1 MLTEPFLGVFWIRQD
16 CLRYK
21 ARAEELPGLVKRR
34 KKINDKTEVIKA
46 DIPTWGPALDL
57 DVA

>member
-34 KKINDKTEVIKA
+34 KILNGKTKVIKA
-46 DIPTWGPALDL
+46 NIPTWNPASA
-57 DVA
+57 VA

>member
-34 KKINDKTEVIKA
+34 KILNGTQKDAKKYTFDFGRKFTA
-46 DIPTWGPALDL
+46 HA
-57 DVA
+57 A

>member
-21 ARAEELPGLVKRR
+21 ARAEELPGLVKRQ
-34 KKINDKTEVIKA
+34 KNINGKTEVFHHDFGHA
-46 DIPTWGPALDL
+46 
-57 DVA
+57 VAA

>member
-34 KKINDKTEVIKA
+34 KTLNGTQDAKKYVFNFGQKHPEAIA
-46 DIPTWGPALDL
+46 A
-57 DVA
+57 

>member
-1 MLTEPFLGVFWIRQD
+1 MLIEPFLGVFWIRQD

-34 KKINDKTEVIKA
+34 KILNGTQKDATEYTF
-46 DIPTWGPALDL
+46 DFGQGSAL
-57 DVA
+57 AAA